1 MVSTALTE
9 PPAQGPVPQLEA
21 PRRKKQ
27 PKLIPLLLVLAG
39 ILVLLY
45 PVVATYMANRNQS
58 VVSQVYTNTTSDI
71 SQEQND
77 AIISAAKRYNK
88 ESVGGPVLDPWL
100 ARIRDD
106 NPAYMEY
113 LDHLNFGT
121 DAMGRVVIPAIHS
134 DLPIYHGTTEE
145 VLEKGIGHLF
155 GTSFPVGGEGAH
167 AVLTGHTG
175 LTRATLWD
183 NLNKVKPGDAIY
195 IQVGLEKMKY
205 QVDGS
210 RVVLPEETQT
220 LHPEPGKDILTL
232 VTCTPYGVNSH
243 RLLVEAH
250 RVPMDAEEEQIFSQP
265 LTPWQS
271 WMTWVLV
278 AVTAIVLF
286 VLITY
291 LRRKKK
297 QRSGKAEV

>member
-1 MVSTALTE
+1 MSTALIE
-9 PPAQGPVPQLEA
+9 PPAQGPAPQAKA

-27 PKLIPLLLVLAG
+27 SKIVPLLLVLAG

-58 VVSQVYTNTTSDI
+58 VVSQVYTDTTSEI

-77 AIISAAKRYNK
+77 ATIGAAKRYNAD
-88 ESVGGPVLDPWL
+88 SVGGPILDPWL
-100 ARIRDD
+100 ARIRED
-106 NPAYMEY
+106 NAAYMEY
-113 LDHLNFGT
+113 LKQLDFGT
-121 DAMGRVVIPAIHS
+121 DAMARVVIPSIHS

-155 GTSFPVGGEGAH
+155 GTSLPVGGEGTH

-183 NLNKVKPGDAIY
+183 NLTDVKPGDAVY

-210 RVVLPEETQT
+210 KVVLPEETQS
-220 LHPEPGKDILTL
+220 LHPEPGADKLTL
-232 VTCTPYGVNSH
+232 VTCTPYGINSH

-250 RVPMDAEEEQIFSQP
+250 RVPMDAEGEQVFSEP
-265 LTPWQS
+265 LTPWQN

-278 AVTAIVLF
+278 AVTAIILF
-286 VLITY
+286 ILITY
-291 LRRKKK
+291 LRQKNK
-297 QRSGKAEV
+297 QRSGKAEA